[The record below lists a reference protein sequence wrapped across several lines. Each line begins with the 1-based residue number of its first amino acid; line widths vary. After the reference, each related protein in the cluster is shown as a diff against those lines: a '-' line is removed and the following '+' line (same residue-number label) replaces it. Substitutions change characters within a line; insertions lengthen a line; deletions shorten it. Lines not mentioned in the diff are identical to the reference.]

1 MPKTKVSIRRVNAY
15 EGEGIRNA
23 LVETLDLLGG
33 MERIIRPGSRVFVK
47 INHLSPPSPPE
58 DNIVTHPAFTKELL
72 RLLLDIGCRITVGDD
87 IQSKKD
93 DGFSISGYR
102 KICEVLDVQLVNL
115 KEIGFRETEC
125 RGQILDKAYI
135 SSLVLDSDYLINLP
149 KLKTHSFMGFTG
161 AVKNLYGIIPHG
173 LRCSYHREYAKSEIF
188 GRMLVDIFSCAPP
201 HLNIMDAI
209 QAMEGEGPSAG
220 SAKNVGL
227 ILASADAVAMDAV
240 VTKII
245 GLDPEQIETTKNAAE
260 RGLGTAQIEKIE
272 ILGERMQD
280 IAVKDF
286 KLSAVAVG
294 LIKKKIP
301 AFLHA
306 FVQGQLILIPA
317 VLKTKCTAC
326 QECVDICPKG
336 AVQIMKDTAQI
347 DKALCIS
354 CMCCHEVC
362 RFHAIKLGQKPFGR
376 LIRGMTTAYK
386 KAMSFMS

>member
-1 MPKTKVSIRRVNAY
+1 M
-15 EGEGIRNA
+15 
-23 LVETLDLLGG
+23 
-33 MERIIRPGSRVFVK
+33 
-47 INHLSPPSPPE
+47 
-58 DNIVTHPAFTKELL
+58 
-72 RLLLDIGCRITVGDD
+72 
-87 IQSKKD
+87 
-93 DGFSISGYR
+93 
-102 KICEVLDVQLVNL
+102 
-115 KEIGFRETEC
+115 
-125 RGQILDKAYI
+125 
-135 SSLVLDSDYLINLP
+135 
-149 KLKTHSFMGFTG
+149 KTHSFMGFTG

-173 LRCSYHREYAKSEIF
+173 LRCSYHREFAKSEIF

-220 SAKNVGL
+220 STKNVGL
-227 ILASADAVAMDAV
+227 ILASADAVALDAI
-240 VTKII
+240 VTKVI

-260 RGLGTAQIEKIE
+260 RGLGTAQIEEIE

-286 KLSAVAVG
+286 KQSVVAVG

-317 VLKTKCTAC
+317 VLNTKCTAC
-326 QECVDICPKG
+326 QECVAICPKG

-347 DKALCIS
+347 DKAKCIS

-362 RFHAIKLGQKPFGR
+362 RFHAIKLGQKPLGR